1 MTDNKEHQLFGEI
14 MEQFEP
20 YYANSHPFRVANLL
34 FNWYYPEGGK
44 KNPYLVKILAAEWF
58 EYVKAC
64 LSVGDPAPVMPST
77 LEWAM
82 MEMADLEVY
91 AAARSSAPD
100 KYPREVNKEV
110 IGGSFKALT
119 RATEWH
125 DIFENIYRLLSVGA
139 SLSQAVRMVAVSH
152 YKTTGEVRSAESI
165 SKEYGKRH
173 RSKPSSPKYDPR
185 GDGVEAKVLE
195 LAKAVNQTSEARA
208 RYQEDLDAFDEVC
221 SKLKDEPATGKSK
234 KRYNNLLDEIFG
246 ETA

>member
-1 MTDNKEHQLFGEI
+1 MTDSKEHQLFGEI

-20 YYANSHPFRVANLL
+20 YYAKSHPFRVASLL
-34 FNWYYPEGGK
+34 FNWYYPEDGK
-44 KNPYLVKILAAEWF
+44 KNPYLVKILVAEWF

-91 AAARSSAPD
+91 AAARSFAPD

-110 IGGSFKALT
+110 IGGSFDGLT

-139 SLSQAVRMVAVSH
+139 SLSKAVRMVAVCH
-152 YKTTGEVRSAESI
+152 YKTTGEVRSAGAI
-165 SKEYGKRH
+165 RKEYDIRH
-173 RSKPSSPKYDPR
+173 RRKPSSHEYDPR
-185 GDGVEAKVLE
+185 GVGVEAKVLE

-208 RYQEDLDAFDEVC
+208 RYQEDLIAFDEVC
-221 SKLKDEPATGKSK
+221 SKLKDEPAIGEGKK
-234 KRYNNLLDEIFG
+234 QYNNLLDQILG
-246 ETA
+246 KTA